1 MALDELREGDEV
13 FNERGFTYI
22 IEQELFERIKP
33 VKVDYVSS
41 QMGSGF
47 TISSKMQ
54 ADSSCGGGCSC

>member
-41 QMGSGF
+41 PMGSGF